1 MQIRKNTKAYKT
13 VLEILTACRDRPDRD
28 QLIRVYITKAG
39 DTIKDRIS
47 VEGIQDQAGLF
58 YEMGYQAV
66 LGNLKSSNHQLHQ
79 SDEIPGIYFF
89 HSSSNKVWDETPF
102 EFDEAIKNEFGS
114 LPELPVLRKKEKAEK
129 FVFPVPK
136 VTKESK
142 AASKEAAPTKK
153 EKGQSKNE
161 KVEARKPAPSTSSPS
176 TSSGTVVRKAHVP
189 VNAGPKQPD
198 YKLKQEIHFT
208 GLDRVIIRQPQ
219 LTKRD
224 VLDYYNRIAEYLLP
238 YLKDRPQVIRLHRD
252 GKAVSSSKNLET
264 LRENSAEE
272 IPDWIQ
278 TATVKK
284 GKAEEQLLLCNDKE
298 HLLFY
303 VQIGCLEF
311 HPCHWRITR
320 KGSAAAAKNSPDS
333 PDYIVIGI
341 ESPDYELTKAIDVA
355 RVANEILSKL
365 QLPSFLKTD
374 ATSGLH
380 IYIPLDSKSTFD
392 VSKQAAEYLCKLV
405 RLKIPDLV
413 TLKGTEANAYK
424 KVSLDYLTNEPDK
437 SVIAPYSLAAQSA
450 NVATPLSWSA
460 LPAFRQDQGPAVAV
474 AELAE
479 VNHETIFKILKENGD
494 PFETLFKKKISAD
507 ALLERLEEN
516 YSFLF

>member
-13 VLEILTACRDRPDRD
+13 ILEILTACRDRPDRE

-66 LGNLKSSNHQLHQ
+66 LGNLKSSNHQLHH

-102 EFDEAIKNEFGS
+102 EFDETIKKEFGS
-114 LPELPVLRKKEKAEK
+114 LPELPVLRKKGKAEK
-129 FVFPVPK
+129 FVFPAAK
-136 VTKESK
+136 VKKESQP
-142 AASKEAAPTKK
+142 SPKEEAPPKK
-153 EKGQSKNE
+153 EKTENKKGSTQRKKE
-161 KVEARKPAPSTSSPS
+161 KVD
-176 TSSGTVVRKAHVP
+176 VRKAEAP
-189 VNAGPKQPD
+189 VVNSGPKQPE
-198 YKLKQEIHFT
+198 YNLKHEIHFS
-208 GLDRVIIRQPQ
+208 GLDRIVIRQPQ
-219 LTKRD
+219 LSKRD
-224 VLDYYNRIAEYLLP
+224 VLDYYNKIAESLLP
-238 YLKDRPQVIRLHRD
+238 YLEDRPQVIRLYRD
-252 GKAVSSSKNLET
+252 GKAVSSSTNLAT
-264 LRENSAEE
+264 LRESSAEE

-284 GKAEEQLLLCNDKE
+284 GKAEEELLLCNDKE

-303 VQIGCLEF
+303 VQMGCLDF

-320 KGSAAAAKNSPDS
+320 KGSASAAKNSLDS

-355 RVANEILSKL
+355 LVANDILSKL
-365 QLPSFLKTD
+365 QLPSFVKTD
-374 ATSGLH
+374 GASGLH
-380 IYIPLDSKSTFD
+380 IYLPLDSKSTFD
-392 VSKQAAEYLCKLV
+392 VSKQTAEYLCKLV

-413 TLKGTEANAYK
+413 SLKGTEANAYK
-424 KVSLDYLTNEPDK
+424 KVSLDYLTNEPGK
-437 SVIAPYSLAAQSA
+437 SVIAPYSLAGQSA

-460 LPAFRQDQGPAVAV
+460 LPALRQAQGPAIKDAV
-474 AELAE
+474 AELAD
-479 VNHETIFKILKENGD
+479 VNHETISKRLKENGD
-494 PFETLFKKKISAD
+494 PFETLFKKKVNAD

>member
-1 MQIRKNTKAYKT
+1 MQIRKNTKAFKT
-13 VLEILTACRDRPDRD
+13 ILEILTACRDRPDRD

-66 LGNLKSSNHQLHQ
+66 LGNLKSSNHQLHH

-102 EFDEAIKNEFGS
+102 EFDEAIKKEFGS
-114 LPELPVLRKKEKAEK
+114 LPELPVLRKKGKAEK
-129 FVFPVPK
+129 FVFPVAK
-136 VTKESK
+136 VKTESK
-142 AASKEAAPTKK
+142 RVAKEKTPSKKEQAATKK
-153 EKGQSKNE
+153 AKADLRPLRQAQG
-161 KVEARKPAPSTSSPS
+161 P
-176 TSSGTVVRKAHVP
+176 VVDL
-189 VNAGPKQPD
+189 GPKQPD
-198 YKLKQEIHFT
+198 YKLKHDIHFT
-208 GLDRVIIRQPQ
+208 GLDRIIIRQPQ

-224 VLDYYNRIAEYLLP
+224 VLDYYNKIAEYLLP
-238 YLKDRPQVIRLHRD
+238 YLKDRPQEIRLYRD
-252 GKAVSSSKNLET
+252 GQAVSSSTNLDS
-264 LRENSAEE
+264 LKKNSAEE
-272 IPDWIQ
+272 IPDWIE

-284 GKAEEQLLLCNDKE
+284 GKSEEQLLLCNDKE

-303 VQIGCLEF
+303 VQIGCLQF
-311 HPCHWRITR
+311 HPCHSRVPGG
-320 KGSAAAAKNSPDS
+320 GSGKAPKNSLDL
-333 PDYIVIGI
+333 PDYIIIGM

-355 RVANEILSKL
+355 LAANEILAGL
-365 QLPSFLKTD
+365 QLPSFVKTD

-392 VSKQAAEYLCKLV
+392 VSKQAAEYFCKLV

-413 TLKGTEANAYK
+413 TLKGSEANAYK
-424 KVSLDYLTNEPDK
+424 KVSLDYLINEPGK
-437 SVIAPYSLAAQSA
+437 GVVSPYSLAGQSA
-450 NVATPLSWSA
+450 NVATPISWA
-460 LPAFRQDQGPAVAV
+460 QRPDVEAA

-479 VNHETIFKILKENGD
+479 VNHETIFKKLKEDGD
-494 PFETLFKKKISAD
+494 PFETLFKKKVNAD